1 MHAEGSTVS
10 GTGERMTPTQV
21 LALAMIVVTWLA
33 IAFPLALRSRSGS
46 VHGSVTGFTHAMS
59 VLSPE
64 RREALVVTPQRPVR
78 RVTAVEDRV
87 EALRRLFVASLVALG
102 ILFVAALVWGGVFW
116 TLSIVALLATGGYVA
131 VLRRRKV
138 EADRARAMIRSI
150 RGDHGAEA
158 RPRRHSLPRAVGQ
171 LVDHGDWVSD
181 PHRRASGIELLS

>member
-1 MHAEGSTVS
+1 
-10 GTGERMTPTQV
+10 MTPTQV
-21 LALAMIVVTWLA
+21 LALALIVVTWLA

-78 RVTAVEDRV
+78 RVSAVEDRV
-87 EALRRLFVASLVALG
+87 EALRRLFIASLVALG
-102 ILFVAALVWGGVFW
+102 TLFVAALAWGGVFW
-116 TLSIVALLATGGYVA
+116 TLFTVALVATGGYVA

-150 RGDHGAEA
+150 RRDHAAADA
-158 RPRRHSLPRAVGQ
+158 RPRRHPLPRAVGQ